1 MYRKILL
8 AVDGSDASQ
17 WAIRE
22 ACRLVKAVG
31 AQLKVINVVIES
43 AADACHSPSVYHD
56 RLFESLRA
64 DGRKAL
70 ARAAAILREEGVPFE
85 EQLVETIGGH
95 VAAEIVRQA
104 TNCGADLIV
113 MRTHGTSALRR
124 RALGSE
130 AERVIHTAPVPVLL
144 ARDRRR
150 EENDPVAA

>member
-8 AVDGSDASQ
+8 AVDGSDASE

-22 ACRLVKAVG
+22 ACGLVKALG

-56 RLFESLRA
+56 RLIAALRA
-64 DGRKAL
+64 DGYKAL
-70 ARAAAILREEGVPFE
+70 AHATAILSEEGVTFE
-85 EQLVETIGGH
+85 EQLVETIGGQ

-104 TNCGADLIV
+104 TSCRADLIV
-113 MRTHGTSALRR
+113 MGTHGTSALRR

-130 AERVIHTAPVPVLL
+130 DERVIHTAPVPVLL
-144 ARDRRR
+144 ARNRRH
-150 EENDPVAA
+150 EEDSVAA